1 MVDYRKIKLE
11 NDLNAIPT
19 MEESIFSTLSE
30 SDKRKNE
37 KMVQIALAIKH
48 ERMARNMTQKEFAEF
63 LHVKQAQVSKWES
76 GDCNFTMSTLYLICD
91 KLGLDLNIDIKPKDK
106 VNIMP
111 IAKNWRARILVKNSL
126 IAEGA

>member
-11 NDLNAIPT
+11 NDLDAIPT
-19 MEESIFSTLSE
+19 VEESIFSTLSE

-48 ERMARNMTQKEFAEF
+48 ERMARSMTQKDFAKF
-63 LHVKQAQVSKWES
+63 LHIKQAQVSKWES
-76 GDCNFTMSTLYLICD
+76 GDCNFTMSTLYFICD
-91 KLGLDLNIDIKPKDK
+91 KLGLDLNIDIRPRDK
-106 VNIMP
+106 GKIMP
-111 IAKNWRARILVKNSL
+111 IVKKWRAPITVKNSL